1 MGCINS
7 KSATTVPKPEISK
20 PKKLHTS
27 APKPETQNYHM
38 DYNCTSPILI
48 PGKKCK

>member
-7 KSATTVPKPEISK
+7 KSPTTVPKPEISK
-20 PKKLHTS
+20 PEKLHTS
-27 APKPETQNYHM
+27 APKPETPNYHM
-38 DYNCTSPILI
+38 DYNCKSPILI